1 MFFFCEYIK
10 RDDISIDIALDVL
23 RISSIYYNR
32 FSVQTEV
39 EYNNTFK
46 KCINELVNSFPDNIE
61 LISEF
66 ESQCKIMHDIN
77 NSFFAATKCAGIW
90 RKNTKKSHALILN
103 LIMFCEMFLSSLSSL
118 VVVNDPKKMK
128 RIFPLFIVSENI
140 NIHAEPDIECFRVI
154 DRAFDEVAN
163 YTGRIFS
170 YLRTHGPLKLTS
182 CVNKQTLLS
191 MGGYLNEWNVF
202 DSLSRVRDFFRLS
215 SAVFT
220 KLDNNIYS
228 LEVDSFCLYRD
239 YEIARNRLMMRA
251 SHLYSEVHEFSNK
264 HFHLNSWVKDH
275 MPSYLNS
282 DGVFSS
288 FHLSELENMSPD
300 DLHEEYGNI
309 SLFNWV
315 HAYQCLVELS
325 KEEMSKRFSSTKPIP
340 LQLDRWLI
348 IKSRESW
355 LSFFQRKGIA
365 ADAAKK
371 LIDYFTFNSKS
382 HDLNDCPFI
391 PCMDG
396 LCLMPAL
403 IANSSV
409 TRSLM
414 SLFGSKKIS
423 QASKGRFHEQQ
434 FIKRVRDAGI
444 KASPID
450 AHANYQCDCVIL
462 LDDCLI
468 FTELKSN
475 GQPIYYG
482 KYYQQVCNI
491 VGDSSLIHDHNN
503 KFMRS
508 YFQQI
513 NRISEHYL
521 NHLDVIIKEFELP
534 STWQPKGVYKLIVTT
549 TMLGG
554 KYHVDDT
561 YVADKYALSSFF
573 QRIPGVIYQTNENGK
588 MAKNII
594 DGFEC
599 CEGEITIDKFIDYL
613 SSLPSINAVRKNIKK
628 LTYSVRFNEKLV
640 HHPYYDSSA
649 VSLAVTA
656 CQGADV
662 ASGAGAASD
671 IAQAAGNIHSDFKRG
686 FIRAEVVSYEHLVEQ
701 GSMNAAKEKGLVRSE
716 GKDYVVQDG
725 DVVLFRFNV

>member
-1 MFFFCEYIK
+1 MEKVYDTTRISNLANDPKQFCSFFCEYIK

-77 NSFFAATKCAGIW
+77 NSFFAATKWAGIW

-140 NIHAEPDIECFRVI
+140 NIHAEPDIEYFRVI

-434 FIKRVRDAGI
+434 FIKQVRDAGI
-444 KASPID
+444 KASSID

-462 LDDCLI
+462 LDDFLI

-640 HHPYYDSSA
+640 HHPYYDSWA
-649 VSLAVTA
+649 F
-656 CQGADV
+656 GPY
-662 ASGAGAASD
+662 
-671 IAQAAGNIHSDFKRG
+671 IRKGN
-686 FIRAEVVSYEHLVEQ
+686 
-701 GSMNAAKEKGLVRSE
+701 
-716 GKDYVVQDG
+716 
-725 DVVLFRFNV
+725 

>member
-1 MFFFCEYIK
+1 MEKVYDTTRISNLANDPKQFCSFFCEYIK
-10 RDDISIDIALDVL
+10 RDDISIDIALAVL

-90 RKNTKKSHALILN
+90 RKNTNKSHALILN

-140 NIHAEPDIECFRVI
+140 NIHAEPDIEYFRVI

-251 SHLYSEVHEFSNK
+251 SHLYSEFHEFSNK

-434 FIKRVRDAGI
+434 FIKQVRDAGI

-640 HHPYYDSSA
+640 HHPYYDSWDF
-649 VSLAVTA
+649 
-656 CQGADV
+656 GPY
-662 ASGAGAASD
+662 
-671 IAQAAGNIHSDFKRG
+671 IRKGND
-686 FIRAEVVSYEHLVEQ
+686 
-701 GSMNAAKEKGLVRSE
+701 
-716 GKDYVVQDG
+716 
-725 DVVLFRFNV
+725 

>member
-1 MFFFCEYIK
+1 MEKVYDTTRISNLANDPKQFCSFFCEYIK

-90 RKNTKKSHALILN
+90 CKNTKKSHALILN

-140 NIHAEPDIECFRVI
+140 NIHAEPDIEYFRVI

-434 FIKRVRDAGI
+434 FIKQVRDAGI

-640 HHPYYDSSA
+640 HQPYYDSWA
-649 VSLAVTA
+649 F
-656 CQGADV
+656 GPY
-662 ASGAGAASD
+662 
-671 IAQAAGNIHSDFKRG
+671 IRKGND
-686 FIRAEVVSYEHLVEQ
+686 
-701 GSMNAAKEKGLVRSE
+701 
-716 GKDYVVQDG
+716 
-725 DVVLFRFNV
+725 

>member
-1 MFFFCEYIK
+1 MYGKMEKVYDTTRISNLANDPKQFCSFFCEYIK

-140 NIHAEPDIECFRVI
+140 NIHAEPDIEYFRVI

-423 QASKGRFHEQQ
+423 QASKG
-434 FIKRVRDAGI
+434 
-444 KASPID
+444 
-450 AHANYQCDCVIL
+450 
-462 LDDCLI
+462 
-468 FTELKSN
+468 
-475 GQPIYYG
+475 
-482 KYYQQVCNI
+482 
-491 VGDSSLIHDHNN
+491 
-503 KFMRS
+503 
-508 YFQQI
+508 
-513 NRISEHYL
+513 
-521 NHLDVIIKEFELP
+521 
-534 STWQPKGVYKLIVTT
+534 
-549 TMLGG
+549 
-554 KYHVDDT
+554 
-561 YVADKYALSSFF
+561 
-573 QRIPGVIYQTNENGK
+573 
-588 MAKNII
+588 
-594 DGFEC
+594 
-599 CEGEITIDKFIDYL
+599 
-613 SSLPSINAVRKNIKK
+613 
-628 LTYSVRFNEKLV
+628 
-640 HHPYYDSSA
+640 
-649 VSLAVTA
+649 
-656 CQGADV
+656 
-662 ASGAGAASD
+662 
-671 IAQAAGNIHSDFKRG
+671 
-686 FIRAEVVSYEHLVEQ
+686 
-701 GSMNAAKEKGLVRSE
+701 
-716 GKDYVVQDG
+716 
-725 DVVLFRFNV
+725 

>member
-1 MFFFCEYIK
+1 MYGKMEKVYDTTRISNLANDPKQFCSFFCEYIK

-90 RKNTKKSHALILN
+90 RENTKKSHALILN

-140 NIHAEPDIECFRVI
+140 NIHAEPDIEYFRVI

-251 SHLYSEVHEFSNK
+251 SHLYSKVHEFSNK
-264 HFHLNSWVKDH
+264 HFHLNSWVKNH

-371 LIDYFTFNSKS
+371 LIDYFIFNSKS

-434 FIKRVRDAGI
+434 FIKQVRDAGI

-640 HHPYYDSSA
+640 HHPYYDSWA
-649 VSLAVTA
+649 F
-656 CQGADV
+656 GPY
-662 ASGAGAASD
+662 
-671 IAQAAGNIHSDFKRG
+671 IRKGND
-686 FIRAEVVSYEHLVEQ
+686 
-701 GSMNAAKEKGLVRSE
+701 
-716 GKDYVVQDG
+716 
-725 DVVLFRFNV
+725 

>member
-1 MFFFCEYIK
+1 MEKWKKFMIPLELVILLTTRNSFVLFFCEYIK

-77 NSFFAATKCAGIW
+77 NSFFAAAKCAGIW

-140 NIHAEPDIECFRVI
+140 NIHAEPDIEYFRVI

-251 SHLYSEVHEFSNK
+251 SHLYSEVHEFRNK

-434 FIKRVRDAGI
+434 FIKQVRDAGI

-450 AHANYQCDCVIL
+450 AHANYQYDCVIL

-508 YFQQI
+508 YIQQI

-599 CEGEITIDKFIDYL
+599 CEGKITIDKFIDYL

-640 HHPYYDSSA
+640 HHPYYDSWA
-649 VSLAVTA
+649 F
-656 CQGADV
+656 GPY
-662 ASGAGAASD
+662 
-671 IAQAAGNIHSDFKRG
+671 IRKGND
-686 FIRAEVVSYEHLVEQ
+686 
-701 GSMNAAKEKGLVRSE
+701 
-716 GKDYVVQDG
+716 
-725 DVVLFRFNV
+725 

>member
-1 MFFFCEYIK
+1 MEKVYDTTRISNLANDPKQFCSFFCEYIK
-10 RDDISIDIALDVL
+10 RNDISIDIALDVL

-140 NIHAEPDIECFRVI
+140 NIHAEPDIEYFRVI

-170 YLRTHGPLKLTS
+170 YLRTYGPLKLTS

-434 FIKRVRDAGI
+434 FIKQVRDAGI

-482 KYYQQVCNI
+482 KYYQQVYNI

-554 KYHVDDT
+554 KYHVDDI

-640 HHPYYDSSA
+640 HHPYYDSW
-649 VSLAVTA
+649 TF
-656 CQGADV
+656 GPY
-662 ASGAGAASD
+662 
-671 IAQAAGNIHSDFKRG
+671 IRKGND
-686 FIRAEVVSYEHLVEQ
+686 
-701 GSMNAAKEKGLVRSE
+701 
-716 GKDYVVQDG
+716 
-725 DVVLFRFNV
+725 

>member
-1 MFFFCEYIK
+1 MEKVYDTTRISNLANDPKQFCSFFCEYIK

-77 NSFFAATKCAGIW
+77 NSFFAATKWAGIW

-140 NIHAEPDIECFRVI
+140 NIHAEPDIEYFRVI

-434 FIKRVRDAGI
+434 FIKQVRDAGI
-444 KASPID
+444 KASSID

-462 LDDCLI
+462 LDDFLI

-640 HHPYYDSSA
+640 HHPYYDSWA
-649 VSLAVTA
+649 F
-656 CQGADV
+656 GPY
-662 ASGAGAASD
+662 
-671 IAQAAGNIHSDFKRG
+671 IRKGND
-686 FIRAEVVSYEHLVEQ
+686 
-701 GSMNAAKEKGLVRSE
+701 
-716 GKDYVVQDG
+716 
-725 DVVLFRFNV
+725 

>member
-1 MFFFCEYIK
+1 MEKVYDTTRISNLANDPKQFCSFFCEYIK

-140 NIHAEPDIECFRVI
+140 NIHAEPDIEYFRVI

-409 TRSLM
+409 TRALM

-434 FIKRVRDAGI
+434 FIKQVRDAGI

-640 HHPYYDSSA
+640 HQPYYDSWA
-649 VSLAVTA
+649 F
-656 CQGADV
+656 GPY
-662 ASGAGAASD
+662 
-671 IAQAAGNIHSDFKRG
+671 IRKGND
-686 FIRAEVVSYEHLVEQ
+686 
-701 GSMNAAKEKGLVRSE
+701 
-716 GKDYVVQDG
+716 
-725 DVVLFRFNV
+725 

>member
-1 MFFFCEYIK
+1 MEKVYDTTRISNLANDPKQFCSFFCEYIK

-140 NIHAEPDIECFRVI
+140 NIHAEPDIEYFRVI

-434 FIKRVRDAGI
+434 FIKQVRDAGI

-588 MAKNII
+588 MEKNII

-640 HHPYYDSSA
+640 HQPYYDSWA
-649 VSLAVTA
+649 F
-656 CQGADV
+656 GPY
-662 ASGAGAASD
+662 
-671 IAQAAGNIHSDFKRG
+671 IRKGND
-686 FIRAEVVSYEHLVEQ
+686 
-701 GSMNAAKEKGLVRSE
+701 
-716 GKDYVVQDG
+716 
-725 DVVLFRFNV
+725 

>member
-1 MFFFCEYIK
+1 MEKVYDTTRISNLANDPKQFCSFFCEYIK

-140 NIHAEPDIECFRVI
+140 NIHAEPDIEYFRVI

-434 FIKRVRDAGI
+434 FIKQVRDAGI

-640 HHPYYDSSA
+640 HQPYYDSWAFSPY
-649 VSLAVTA
+649 
-656 CQGADV
+656 
-662 ASGAGAASD
+662 
-671 IAQAAGNIHSDFKRG
+671 IRKGND
-686 FIRAEVVSYEHLVEQ
+686 
-701 GSMNAAKEKGLVRSE
+701 
-716 GKDYVVQDG
+716 
-725 DVVLFRFNV
+725 

>member
-1 MFFFCEYIK
+1 MEKVYDTTRISNLANDPKQFCSFFCEYIK

-140 NIHAEPDIECFRVI
+140 NIHAEPDIEYFRVI

-239 YEIARNRLMMRA
+239 YEIARNILMMRA

-434 FIKRVRDAGI
+434 FIKQVRDAGI

-640 HHPYYDSSA
+640 HHPYYDSWA
-649 VSLAVTA
+649 F
-656 CQGADV
+656 GPY
-662 ASGAGAASD
+662 
-671 IAQAAGNIHSDFKRG
+671 IRKGND
-686 FIRAEVVSYEHLVEQ
+686 
-701 GSMNAAKEKGLVRSE
+701 
-716 GKDYVVQDG
+716 
-725 DVVLFRFNV
+725 

>member
-1 MFFFCEYIK
+1 MEKVYDTTRISNLANDPKQFCSFFCEYIK

-128 RIFPLFIVSENI
+128 RIFSLFIVSENI
-140 NIHAEPDIECFRVI
+140 NIHAEPDIEYFRVI

-170 YLRTHGPLKLTS
+170 YLRTHEPLKLTS

-228 LEVDSFCLYRD
+228 LEVDIFCLYRD

-251 SHLYSEVHEFSNK
+251 SRLYSEVHEFSNK

-434 FIKRVRDAGI
+434 FIKQVRDAGI

-521 NHLDVIIKEFELP
+521 NHLDVIIEEFELP

-640 HHPYYDSSA
+640 HHPYYDSWA
-649 VSLAVTA
+649 F
-656 CQGADV
+656 GPY
-662 ASGAGAASD
+662 
-671 IAQAAGNIHSDFKRG
+671 IRKGND
-686 FIRAEVVSYEHLVEQ
+686 
-701 GSMNAAKEKGLVRSE
+701 
-716 GKDYVVQDG
+716 
-725 DVVLFRFNV
+725 

>member
-1 MFFFCEYIK
+1 MEKVYDTTRISNLANDPKQFCSFFCEYIK

-128 RIFPLFIVSENI
+128 SIFPLFIVSENI
-140 NIHAEPDIECFRVI
+140 NIHAEPDIEYFRVI

-309 SLFNWV
+309 SLFNWA

-434 FIKRVRDAGI
+434 FIKQVRDAGI

-462 LDDCLI
+462 LDDFLI

-640 HHPYYDSSA
+640 HHPYYDSWA
-649 VSLAVTA
+649 F
-656 CQGADV
+656 GPY
-662 ASGAGAASD
+662 
-671 IAQAAGNIHSDFKRG
+671 IRKGND
-686 FIRAEVVSYEHLVEQ
+686 
-701 GSMNAAKEKGLVRSE
+701 
-716 GKDYVVQDG
+716 
-725 DVVLFRFNV
+725 

>member
-1 MFFFCEYIK
+1 MEKVYDTTRISNLANDPKQFCSFFCEYIK
-10 RDDISIDIALDVL
+10 RNDISIDIALDVL

-140 NIHAEPDIECFRVI
+140 NIHAEPDIEYFRVI

-434 FIKRVRDAGI
+434 FIKQVRDAGI

-482 KYYQQVCNI
+482 KYYQQVYNI
-491 VGDSSLIHDHNN
+491 V
-503 KFMRS
+503 
-508 YFQQI
+508 
-513 NRISEHYL
+513 
-521 NHLDVIIKEFELP
+521 
-534 STWQPKGVYKLIVTT
+534 
-549 TMLGG
+549 
-554 KYHVDDT
+554 
-561 YVADKYALSSFF
+561 
-573 QRIPGVIYQTNENGK
+573 
-588 MAKNII
+588 
-594 DGFEC
+594 
-599 CEGEITIDKFIDYL
+599 
-613 SSLPSINAVRKNIKK
+613 
-628 LTYSVRFNEKLV
+628 
-640 HHPYYDSSA
+640 
-649 VSLAVTA
+649 
-656 CQGADV
+656 
-662 ASGAGAASD
+662 
-671 IAQAAGNIHSDFKRG
+671 
-686 FIRAEVVSYEHLVEQ
+686 
-701 GSMNAAKEKGLVRSE
+701 
-716 GKDYVVQDG
+716 
-725 DVVLFRFNV
+725 

>member
-1 MFFFCEYIK
+1 MEKVYDTTRISNLANDPKQFCSFFCEYIK

-140 NIHAEPDIECFRVI
+140 NIHAEPDIEYFRVI

-434 FIKRVRDAGI
+434 FIKQVRDAGI

-513 NRISEHYL
+513 NRISEYYL

-640 HHPYYDSSA
+640 HQPYYDSWA
-649 VSLAVTA
+649 F
-656 CQGADV
+656 GPY
-662 ASGAGAASD
+662 
-671 IAQAAGNIHSDFKRG
+671 IRKGND
-686 FIRAEVVSYEHLVEQ
+686 
-701 GSMNAAKEKGLVRSE
+701 
-716 GKDYVVQDG
+716 
-725 DVVLFRFNV
+725 

>member
-1 MFFFCEYIK
+1 MYGKMEKVYDTTRISNLANDPKQFCSFFCEYIK

-140 NIHAEPDIECFRVI
+140 NIHAEPDIEYFRVI

-163 YTGRIFS
+163 YTGRILS

-220 KLDNNIYS
+220 KLGNNIYS

-434 FIKRVRDAGI
+434 FIKQVRDAGI

-640 HHPYYDSSA
+640 HHPYYDSWA
-649 VSLAVTA
+649 F
-656 CQGADV
+656 GPY
-662 ASGAGAASD
+662 
-671 IAQAAGNIHSDFKRG
+671 IRKGND
-686 FIRAEVVSYEHLVEQ
+686 
-701 GSMNAAKEKGLVRSE
+701 
-716 GKDYVVQDG
+716 
-725 DVVLFRFNV
+725 

>member
-1 MFFFCEYIK
+1 MEKVYDTTRISNLANDPKQFCSFFCEYIK

-77 NSFFAATKCAGIW
+77 NSFFAATKWAGIW

-140 NIHAEPDIECFRVI
+140 NIHAEPDIEYFRVI

-434 FIKRVRDAGI
+434 FIKQVRDAGI
-444 KASPID
+444 KASSID

-462 LDDCLI
+462 LDDFLI

-628 LTYSVRFNEKLV
+628 LTY
-640 HHPYYDSSA
+640 
-649 VSLAVTA
+649 
-656 CQGADV
+656 
-662 ASGAGAASD
+662 
-671 IAQAAGNIHSDFKRG
+671 
-686 FIRAEVVSYEHLVEQ
+686 
-701 GSMNAAKEKGLVRSE
+701 
-716 GKDYVVQDG
+716 
-725 DVVLFRFNV
+725 

>member
-1 MFFFCEYIK
+1 MEKVYDTTRISNLANDPKQFCSFFCEYIK

-140 NIHAEPDIECFRVI
+140 NIHAEPDIEYFRVI

-251 SHLYSEVHEFSNK
+251 SHLYSEVHEFSHK

-434 FIKRVRDAGI
+434 FIKQVRDAGI
-444 KASPID
+444 KASSID

-462 LDDCLI
+462 LDDFLI

-640 HHPYYDSSA
+640 HHPYYDSWA
-649 VSLAVTA
+649 F
-656 CQGADV
+656 GPY
-662 ASGAGAASD
+662 
-671 IAQAAGNIHSDFKRG
+671 IRKGND
-686 FIRAEVVSYEHLVEQ
+686 
-701 GSMNAAKEKGLVRSE
+701 
-716 GKDYVVQDG
+716 
-725 DVVLFRFNV
+725 

>member
-1 MFFFCEYIK
+1 MYGKMEKVYDTTRISNLANDPKQFCSFFCEYIK

-90 RKNTKKSHALILN
+90 RENTKKSHALILN

-118 VVVNDPKKMK
+118 VVVNDPKIMK

-140 NIHAEPDIECFRVI
+140 NIHAEPDIEYFRVI

-251 SHLYSEVHEFSNK
+251 SHLYSKVHEFSNK
-264 HFHLNSWVKDH
+264 HFHLNSWVKNH

-371 LIDYFTFNSKS
+371 LIDYFIFNSKS

-434 FIKRVRDAGI
+434 FIKQVRDAGI

-640 HHPYYDSSA
+640 HHPYYDSWA
-649 VSLAVTA
+649 F
-656 CQGADV
+656 GPY
-662 ASGAGAASD
+662 
-671 IAQAAGNIHSDFKRG
+671 IRKGND
-686 FIRAEVVSYEHLVEQ
+686 
-701 GSMNAAKEKGLVRSE
+701 
-716 GKDYVVQDG
+716 
-725 DVVLFRFNV
+725 

>member
-1 MFFFCEYIK
+1 MIPLELVILLTTRNSFVLFFCEYIK

-77 NSFFAATKCAGIW
+77 NSFFAAAKCAGIW

-140 NIHAEPDIECFRVI
+140 NIHAEPDIEYFRVI

-340 LQLDRWLI
+340 LQLDRWLV
-348 IKSRESW
+348 IKNRESW

-434 FIKRVRDAGI
+434 FIKQVRDAGI

-599 CEGEITIDKFIDYL
+599 CEGKITIDKFIDYL

-628 LTYSVRFNEKLV
+628 LTYIVRFNEKLV
-640 HHPYYDSSA
+640 HHPYYDSWA
-649 VSLAVTA
+649 F
-656 CQGADV
+656 GPY
-662 ASGAGAASD
+662 
-671 IAQAAGNIHSDFKRG
+671 IRKGND
-686 FIRAEVVSYEHLVEQ
+686 
-701 GSMNAAKEKGLVRSE
+701 
-716 GKDYVVQDG
+716 
-725 DVVLFRFNV
+725 

>member
-1 MFFFCEYIK
+1 MEKVYDTTRISNLANDPKQFCSFFCEYIK

-46 KCINELVNSFPDNIE
+46 KCINELVNSFPDNIG

-140 NIHAEPDIECFRVI
+140 NIHAEPDIEYFRVI

-182 CVNKQTLLS
+182 CANKQTLLS

-282 DGVFSS
+282 DGIFSS

-300 DLHEEYGNI
+300 YLHEEYGNI

-434 FIKRVRDAGI
+434 FIKQVRDAGI

-640 HHPYYDSSA
+640 HHPYYDSWA
-649 VSLAVTA
+649 F
-656 CQGADV
+656 GPY
-662 ASGAGAASD
+662 
-671 IAQAAGNIHSDFKRG
+671 IRKGND
-686 FIRAEVVSYEHLVEQ
+686 
-701 GSMNAAKEKGLVRSE
+701 
-716 GKDYVVQDG
+716 
-725 DVVLFRFNV
+725 

>member
-1 MFFFCEYIK
+1 MGKVYDTTRISNLANDPKQFCSFFCEYIK

-90 RKNTKKSHALILN
+90 RKNTKKSLASILN

-140 NIHAEPDIECFRVI
+140 NIHAEPDIEYFRVI

-315 HAYQCLVELS
+315 HTYQCLVELS
-325 KEEMSKRFSSTKPIP
+325 KEEMRKRFSSTKPIP

-434 FIKRVRDAGI
+434 FIKQVRDAGI

-640 HHPYYDSSA
+640 HHPYYDSWA
-649 VSLAVTA
+649 F
-656 CQGADV
+656 GPY
-662 ASGAGAASD
+662 
-671 IAQAAGNIHSDFKRG
+671 IRKGND
-686 FIRAEVVSYEHLVEQ
+686 
-701 GSMNAAKEKGLVRSE
+701 
-716 GKDYVVQDG
+716 
-725 DVVLFRFNV
+725 

>member
-1 MFFFCEYIK
+1 MIPLELVILLTTRNSFVLFFCEYIK

-77 NSFFAATKCAGIW
+77 NSFFAAAKCAGIW
-90 RKNTKKSHALILN
+90 RKNTKKSHTLILN

-128 RIFPLFIVSENI
+128 RIFPLFIVTENI
-140 NIHAEPDIECFRVI
+140 NIHAEPDIEYFRVI

-340 LQLDRWLI
+340 LQLDRWLV
-348 IKSRESW
+348 IKNRESW

-434 FIKRVRDAGI
+434 FIKQVRDAGI

-599 CEGEITIDKFIDYL
+599 CEGKITIDKFIDYL

-640 HHPYYDSSA
+640 HHPYYDSWA
-649 VSLAVTA
+649 F
-656 CQGADV
+656 GPY
-662 ASGAGAASD
+662 
-671 IAQAAGNIHSDFKRG
+671 IRKGND
-686 FIRAEVVSYEHLVEQ
+686 
-701 GSMNAAKEKGLVRSE
+701 
-716 GKDYVVQDG
+716 
-725 DVVLFRFNV
+725 

>member
-1 MFFFCEYIK
+1 MYGKMEKVYDTTRISNLANDPKQFCSFFCEYIK

-140 NIHAEPDIECFRVI
+140 NIHAEPDIEYFRVI

-170 YLRTHGPLKLTS
+170 YLRIHEPLKLTS

-434 FIKRVRDAGI
+434 FIKQVRDAGI

-573 QRIPGVIYQTNENGK
+573 QRIPGVIYQTNENGE

-613 SSLPSINAVRKNIKK
+613 SSLPGINAVRKNIQK

-640 HHPYYDSSA
+640 HHPYYDSWA
-649 VSLAVTA
+649 F
-656 CQGADV
+656 GPY
-662 ASGAGAASD
+662 
-671 IAQAAGNIHSDFKRG
+671 IRKGND
-686 FIRAEVVSYEHLVEQ
+686 
-701 GSMNAAKEKGLVRSE
+701 
-716 GKDYVVQDG
+716 
-725 DVVLFRFNV
+725 

>member
-1 MFFFCEYIK
+1 MEKVYDTTRISNLANDPKQFCSFFCEYIK

-140 NIHAEPDIECFRVI
+140 NIHAEPDIEYFRVI

-434 FIKRVRDAGI
+434 FIKQVRDAGI

-613 SSLPSINAVRKNIKK
+613 SSLPNINAVRKNIKK

-640 HHPYYDSSA
+640 HQPYYDSWA
-649 VSLAVTA
+649 F
-656 CQGADV
+656 GPY
-662 ASGAGAASD
+662 
-671 IAQAAGNIHSDFKRG
+671 IRKGND
-686 FIRAEVVSYEHLVEQ
+686 
-701 GSMNAAKEKGLVRSE
+701 
-716 GKDYVVQDG
+716 
-725 DVVLFRFNV
+725 

>member
-1 MFFFCEYIK
+1 MEKVYDTTRISNLANDPKQFCSFFCEYIK

-140 NIHAEPDIECFRVI
+140 NIHAEPDIEYFRVI

-170 YLRTHGPLKLTS
+170 YLRTHEPLKLTS

-228 LEVDSFCLYRD
+228 LEVDIFCLYRD

-251 SHLYSEVHEFSNK
+251 SHLYREVHEFSNK

-434 FIKRVRDAGI
+434 FIKQVRDAGI

-640 HHPYYDSSA
+640 HHPYYDSWA
-649 VSLAVTA
+649 F
-656 CQGADV
+656 GPY
-662 ASGAGAASD
+662 
-671 IAQAAGNIHSDFKRG
+671 IRKGND
-686 FIRAEVVSYEHLVEQ
+686 
-701 GSMNAAKEKGLVRSE
+701 
-716 GKDYVVQDG
+716 
-725 DVVLFRFNV
+725 

>member
-1 MFFFCEYIK
+1 MEKVYDTTRISNLANDPKQFCSFFCEYIK

-66 ESQCKIMHDIN
+66 ESQCKIMHDVN

-90 RKNTKKSHALILN
+90 RENTKKSHALILN

-140 NIHAEPDIECFRVI
+140 NIHAEPDIEYFRVI

-251 SHLYSEVHEFSNK
+251 SHLYSGVHEFSNK

-434 FIKRVRDAGI
+434 FIKQVRDAGI

-573 QRIPGVIYQTNENGK
+573 QRIPGVIYQINENGK

-640 HHPYYDSSA
+640 HHPYYDSWA
-649 VSLAVTA
+649 F
-656 CQGADV
+656 GPY
-662 ASGAGAASD
+662 
-671 IAQAAGNIHSDFKRG
+671 
-686 FIRAEVVSYEHLVEQ
+686 IR
-701 GSMNAAKEKGLVRSE
+701 KEN
-716 GKDYVVQDG
+716 D
-725 DVVLFRFNV
+725 

>member
-1 MFFFCEYIK
+1 MEKVYDTTRISNLANDPKQFCSFFCEYIK

-140 NIHAEPDIECFRVI
+140 NIHAEPDIEYFRVI

-163 YTGRIFS
+163 YTGRILS

-220 KLDNNIYS
+220 KLGNNIYS

-434 FIKRVRDAGI
+434 FIKQVRDAGI

-640 HHPYYDSSA
+640 HHPYYDSWA
-649 VSLAVTA
+649 F
-656 CQGADV
+656 GPY
-662 ASGAGAASD
+662 
-671 IAQAAGNIHSDFKRG
+671 IRKGND
-686 FIRAEVVSYEHLVEQ
+686 
-701 GSMNAAKEKGLVRSE
+701 
-716 GKDYVVQDG
+716 
-725 DVVLFRFNV
+725 

>member
-1 MFFFCEYIK
+1 MEKVYDTTRISNLANDPKQFCSFFCEYIK

-90 RKNTKKSHALILN
+90 RENTKKSHALILN
-103 LIMFCEMFLSSLSSL
+103 LIMFCEMFLSSLSSLSSL

-140 NIHAEPDIECFRVI
+140 NIHAEPDIEYFRVI

-434 FIKRVRDAGI
+434 FIKQVRDAGI

-521 NHLDVIIKEFELP
+521 NHLDVIIKELELP

-628 LTYSVRFNEKLV
+628 LTYSVRFNGKLV
-640 HHPYYDSSA
+640 HHPYYDSWA
-649 VSLAVTA
+649 F
-656 CQGADV
+656 GPY
-662 ASGAGAASD
+662 
-671 IAQAAGNIHSDFKRG
+671 IRKGND
-686 FIRAEVVSYEHLVEQ
+686 
-701 GSMNAAKEKGLVRSE
+701 
-716 GKDYVVQDG
+716 
-725 DVVLFRFNV
+725 

>member
-1 MFFFCEYIK
+1 M
-10 RDDISIDIALDVL
+10 L

-140 NIHAEPDIECFRVI
+140 NIHAEPDIEYFRVI

-434 FIKRVRDAGI
+434 FIKQVRDAGI

-561 YVADKYALSSFF
+561 YAADKYALSSFF

-640 HHPYYDSSA
+640 HHPYYDSWA
-649 VSLAVTA
+649 F
-656 CQGADV
+656 GPY
-662 ASGAGAASD
+662 
-671 IAQAAGNIHSDFKRG
+671 IRKGND
-686 FIRAEVVSYEHLVEQ
+686 
-701 GSMNAAKEKGLVRSE
+701 
-716 GKDYVVQDG
+716 
-725 DVVLFRFNV
+725 

>member
-1 MFFFCEYIK
+1 MEKVYDTTRISNLANDPKQFCSFFCEYIK

-118 VVVNDPKKMK
+118 VVVNAPKKMK

-140 NIHAEPDIECFRVI
+140 NIHAEPDIEYFRVI

-182 CVNKQTLLS
+182 CANKQTLLS

-282 DGVFSS
+282 DGIFSS

-434 FIKRVRDAGI
+434 FIKQVRDAGI

-573 QRIPGVIYQTNENGK
+573 QRKPGVIYQTNENGK

-640 HHPYYDSSA
+640 HHPYYDSWA
-649 VSLAVTA
+649 F
-656 CQGADV
+656 GPY
-662 ASGAGAASD
+662 
-671 IAQAAGNIHSDFKRG
+671 IRKGND
-686 FIRAEVVSYEHLVEQ
+686 
-701 GSMNAAKEKGLVRSE
+701 
-716 GKDYVVQDG
+716 
-725 DVVLFRFNV
+725 

>member
-1 MFFFCEYIK
+1 MILLELVILLTTRNSFVLFFCEYIK

-77 NSFFAATKCAGIW
+77 NSFFAATKWAGIW

-140 NIHAEPDIECFRVI
+140 NIHAEPDIEYFRVI

-434 FIKRVRDAGI
+434 FIKQVRDAGI
-444 KASPID
+444 KASSID

-462 LDDCLI
+462 LDDFLI

-599 CEGEITIDKFIDYL
+599 CEGEFTIDKFIDYL
-613 SSLPSINAVRKNIKK
+613 SSLPSINAVRINIKK

-640 HHPYYDSSA
+640 HHPYYDSWA
-649 VSLAVTA
+649 F
-656 CQGADV
+656 GPY
-662 ASGAGAASD
+662 
-671 IAQAAGNIHSDFKRG
+671 IRKGND
-686 FIRAEVVSYEHLVEQ
+686 
-701 GSMNAAKEKGLVRSE
+701 
-716 GKDYVVQDG
+716 
-725 DVVLFRFNV
+725 

>member
-1 MFFFCEYIK
+1 MEKVYDTTRISNLANDPKQFCSFFCEYIK

-140 NIHAEPDIECFRVI
+140 NIHAEPDIEYFRVI

-251 SHLYSEVHEFSNK
+251 SHLSSEVHEFSNK

-434 FIKRVRDAGI
+434 FIKQVRDAGI

-573 QRIPGVIYQTNENGK
+573 NE
-588 MAKNII
+588 
-594 DGFEC
+594 
-599 CEGEITIDKFIDYL
+599 YL
-613 SSLPSINAVRKNIKK
+613 
-628 LTYSVRFNEKLV
+628 E
-640 HHPYYDSSA
+640 
-649 VSLAVTA
+649 
-656 CQGADV
+656 
-662 ASGAGAASD
+662 
-671 IAQAAGNIHSDFKRG
+671 
-686 FIRAEVVSYEHLVEQ
+686 
-701 GSMNAAKEKGLVRSE
+701 
-716 GKDYVVQDG
+716 
-725 DVVLFRFNV
+725 

>member
-1 MFFFCEYIK
+1 MEKVYDTTRISNLANDPKQFCSFFCEYIK

-140 NIHAEPDIECFRVI
+140 NIHAEPDIEYFRVI

-163 YTGRIFS
+163 YTGRMFS

-228 LEVDSFCLYRD
+228 LEVDGFCLYRD

-434 FIKRVRDAGI
+434 FIKQVRDAGI

-534 STWQPKGVYKLIVTT
+534 STWRPKGVYKLIVTT

-613 SSLPSINAVRKNIKK
+613 SSLPSINAARKNIKK

-640 HHPYYDSSA
+640 HHPYYDSWA
-649 VSLAVTA
+649 FGPYI
-656 CQGADV
+656 C
-662 ASGAGAASD
+662 
-671 IAQAAGNIHSDFKRG
+671 
-686 FIRAEVVSYEHLVEQ
+686 
-701 GSMNAAKEKGLVRSE
+701 KEN
-716 GKDYVVQDG
+716 D
-725 DVVLFRFNV
+725 